1 VETGQLWASC
11 RQGNSASRCTL
22 IERYAPL
29 ATSVARRMR
38 VPTGALMG
46 RDDVESAA
54 VVGLIDAVDRYDPDR
69 GVPFEGYAGLRIR
82 GAILDELRR
91 LDDHT
96 RDDRRRARVTAED
109 TEPEIGAY
117 GATLSLD
124 LLLESGDRDWAAD
137 DETSDVYENQ
147 DLRTRVEDA
156 LRCLPP
162 RQREVLARYYGDSLT
177 LRQSALKMGISEA
190 RACQLHGRAIQ
201 NLRHELAAMAGPR
214 RVSPHVVSPVAA

>member
-1 VETGQLWASC
+1 M
-11 RQGNSASRCTL
+11 
-22 IERYAPL
+22 

-46 RDDVESAA
+46 RDDIESAA
-54 VVGLIDAVDRYDPDR
+54 LIGLIDAVDRFDPER

-96 RDDRRRARVTAED
+96 RGERRRARTVAAGN
-109 TEPEIGAY
+109 EPEIGAY

-124 LLLESGDRDWAAD
+124 MLLETGDRDWAAED
-137 DETSDVYENQ
+137 DSTDAYDHQ
-147 DLRTRVEDA
+147 DLRMRVESA
-156 LRCLPP
+156 LECLPP

-177 LRQSALKMGISEA
+177 LRESAVKMGISEA
-190 RACQLHGRAIQ
+190 RACQLHGRAIL
-201 NLRHELAAMAGPR
+201 NLRRELAALV
-214 RVSPHVVSPVAA
+214 RVRVATAAAA

>member
-1 VETGQLWASC
+1 MDTGQLWASC
-11 RQGNSASRCTL
+11 RLGDSASRCTL
-22 IERYAPL
+22 IERYAPM

-46 RDDVESAA
+46 RDDIESAA
-54 VVGLIDAVDRYDPDR
+54 LIGLIDAVDRFDPER

-96 RDDRRRARVTAED
+96 RGERRRARTVAAGN
-109 TEPEIGAY
+109 EPEIGAY

-124 LLLESGDRDWAAD
+124 MLLETGDRDWAAED
-137 DETSDVYENQ
+137 DSTDAYDHQ
-147 DLRTRVEDA
+147 DLRMRVESA
-156 LRCLPP
+156 LECLPP

-177 LRQSALKMGISEA
+177 LRESAVKMGISEA
-190 RACQLHGRAIQ
+190 RACQLHGRAIL
-201 NLRHELAAMAGPR
+201 NLRRELAALV
-214 RVSPHVVSPVAA
+214 RVRVATAAAA

>member
-1 VETGQLWASC
+1 MDTGQLWASC
-11 RQGNSASRCTL
+11 RQGDSASRCRL
-22 IERYAPL
+22 IEQYAPL

-46 RDDVESAA
+46 RDDIESAA
-54 VVGLIDAVDRYDPDR
+54 LIGLIDAVDRYDPER

-96 RDDRRRARVTAED
+96 RGERQRARTVAAD
-109 TEPEIGAY
+109 SEPEIGAY

-124 LLLESGDRDWAAD
+124 MLLETGDRDWAAD
-137 DETSDVYENQ
+137 DDSTDRYDHQ
-147 DLRTRVEDA
+147 DLRTRVESA
-156 LRCLPP
+156 LKCLPP

-177 LRQSALKMGISEA
+177 LRESAMRMGISEA
-190 RACQLHGRAIQ
+190 RACQLHGRAIH
-201 NLRHELAAMAGPR
+201 NLRRELAGLAQPR
-214 RVSPHVVSPVAA
+214 VAAAAA

>member
-1 VETGQLWASC
+1 VDTGQLWASC
-11 RQGNSASRCTL
+11 RQGDSASRCAL

-54 VVGLIDAVDRYDPDR
+54 LIGLINAVDRYDPER

-96 RDDRRRARVTAED
+96 RDERRRARDDAAD

-124 LLLESGDRDWAAD
+124 LLLETGDRDWPAEDDAAD
-137 DETSDVYENQ
+137 VPNM
-147 DLRTRVEDA
+147 DLRARVESA
-156 LRCLPP
+156 LDCLPP

-177 LRQSALKMGISEA
+177 LRESAVRMGISEA

-201 NLRHELAAMAGPR
+201 NLRSALATL
-214 RVSPHVVSPVAA
+214 VSPQRMSPAAA